1 MKTELQSPPPSQQTP
16 YPVINPQQ
24 INMVIVKQFTLEW
37 PDIIIAFC
45 FESAIQIALQY
56 EKPQQPKLPI
66 SLFLL
71 SFSILLTFCSLLVSQ
86 LISNKFPDIS
96 KVLEKI
102 AISLAAIAFFTTI
115 TSPLTLSLK
124 KQKY

>member
-102 AISLAAIAFFTTI
+102 AISLG
-115 TSPLTLSLK
+115 
-124 KQKY
+124 